1 MNNYFDLKQISYM
14 RGTNMNI
21 AFFLT
26 PKSEIVYETIDA
38 TMRQALEKMEH
49 HRYTAI
55 PLIDKR
61 GKYVGA
67 ITEGDLL
74 WKIKNTSDLTIEGTE
89 NIPIKHVHRHTQSN
103 TVSISA
109 NMEDLILLA
118 KNQNFVPVVDD
129 QGIFIGIIKR
139 SDIINYCADLLFKD
153 KQKLDCTD

>member
-1 MNNYFDLKQISYM
+1 
-14 RGTNMNI
+14 MNI

-26 PKSEIVYETIDA
+26 PKSEIVYETVNS

-55 PLIDKR
+55 PLIDKK

-74 WKIKNTSDLTIEGTE
+74 WKIKNTNDLTIDGTSK
-89 NIPIKHVHRHTQSN
+89 IPIKDVQRHTESH

-118 KNQNFVPVVDD
+118 RSQNFVPVVDD

-139 SDIINYCADLLFKD
+139 SDIINYCSDLLL
-153 KQKLDCTD
+153 KQKEESLD

>member
-1 MNNYFDLKQISYM
+1 
-14 RGTNMNI
+14 MNI

-26 PKSEIVYETIDA
+26 PKSEIVYEVINS
-38 TMRQALEKMEH
+38 TMKQVLEKIEH

-55 PLIDKR
+55 PLIDKE

-74 WKIKNTSDLTIEGTE
+74 WKLKNTSGLTIEDTSK
-89 NIPIKHVHRHTQSN
+89 ILIKDVHRHIESSA
-103 TVSISA
+103 VSISA

-129 QGIFIGIIKR
+129 QGVFIGIIKR
-139 SDIINYCADLLFKD
+139 SDIINYCADLLLKN
-153 KQKLDCTD
+153 KQDAD

>member
-1 MNNYFDLKQISYM
+1 
-14 RGTNMNI
+14 MNI

-26 PKSEIVYETIDA
+26 PKSDIVYEVIDS
-38 TMRQALEKMEH
+38 TMRQTLEKMEH

-55 PLIDKR
+55 PLIDKK

-74 WKIKNTSDLTIEGTE
+74 WKLKNTDNIRIEDT
-89 NIPIKHVHRHTQSN
+89 NKIPIKDVKRNTQSN

-109 NMEDLILLA
+109 NMEDLILQS

-129 QGIFIGIIKR
+129 QDVFIGIIKR
-139 SDIINYCADLLFKD
+139 SDIINYCADLLLDD
-153 KQKLDCTD
+153 KQEGLKRANS

>member
-1 MNNYFDLKQISYM
+1 
-14 RGTNMNI
+14 MNI

-26 PKSEIVYETIDA
+26 PKSEIVYETIDS

-55 PLIDKR
+55 PLIDRK

-74 WKIKNTSDLTIEGTE
+74 WKLKNTSGLTIEGTN
-89 NIPIKHVHRHTQSN
+89 NISIKDVHRHTQSN

-118 KNQNFVPVVDD
+118 KNQNFVPVIDD

-153 KQKLDCTD
+153 KVNQRN